1 MTSRFIRSAARPKAR
16 RSSKARGGELALGQ
30 LDRHLGYFLRRLQ
43 LWVFQD
49 FIETLKP
56 MKVRPAQYSVL
67 LVIEANPGRS
77 QSAVGEVLGIERA
90 RLARILHDLERRR
103 WIARHTNGDD
113 ARSHSLHLT
122 ADGEKA
128 LTRIKHLAGQH
139 EEKLRNYVGTGRHKT
154 LLDWLRRSA

>member
-1 MTSRFIRSAARPKAR
+1 MTGQSIRSAAKAKGR
-16 RSSKARGGELALGQ
+16 RTARHDKLALGQ

-77 QSAVGEVLGIERA
+77 QQAVGDVLGIERA
-90 RLARILHDLERRR
+90 RLARMLHELERRK
-103 WIARHTNGDD
+103 WIARDANGND
-113 ARSHSLHLT
+113 ARSHSLRLT
-122 ADGEKA
+122 TGGEKA
-128 LTRIKHLAGQH
+128 LGKIKHLAGRH
-139 EEKLRNYVGTGRHKT
+139 EEKLRKHVGAGCHKQ
-154 LLDWLRRSA
+154 LLDWLRRFG